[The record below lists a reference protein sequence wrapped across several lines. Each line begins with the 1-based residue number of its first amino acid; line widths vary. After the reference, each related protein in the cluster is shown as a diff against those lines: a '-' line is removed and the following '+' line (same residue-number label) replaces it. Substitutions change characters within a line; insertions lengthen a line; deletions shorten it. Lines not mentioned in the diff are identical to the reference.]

1 MSKNNKPFRKK
12 KVKAGLRRFK
22 MVFKFRINILQ
33 STKGLSGLSA
43 AVRLLGLF
51 RLEIC
56 EVRISLINL

>member
-1 MSKNNKPFRKK
+1 
-12 KVKAGLRRFK
+12 